1 MFFHFAQRSQRELRQ
16 QTNLQQHFILEVCHF
31 DDRFSVDLVCLYKF
45 TLNYAEILFDC
56 FNANFKTQV

>member
-1 MFFHFAQRSQRELRQ
+1 MTSSGHAHDHVNRNE
-16 QTNLQQHFILEVCHF
+16 NLYNPGSVSF

-45 TLNYAEILFDC
+45 TFNYAEILFDC

>member
-1 MFFHFAQRSQRELRQ
+1 MITWPEMEISI
-16 QTNLQQHFILEVCHF
+16 ILEVFHF

-56 FNANFKTQV
+56 FNAKFKT